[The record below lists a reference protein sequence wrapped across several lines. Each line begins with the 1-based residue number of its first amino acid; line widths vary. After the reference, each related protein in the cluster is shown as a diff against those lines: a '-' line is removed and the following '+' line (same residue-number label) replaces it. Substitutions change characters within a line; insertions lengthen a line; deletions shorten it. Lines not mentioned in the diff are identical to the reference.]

1 MINNPTVSIIVPV
14 YNVREYL
21 PRCLDS
27 LVSQTLKSI
36 EIITI
41 DDGSTDGS
49 SSILDSYASKD
60 ERIRVIHV
68 NNGGVSKARNIGLD
82 ASKGEYI
89 GFVDSDDYV
98 ESQMFEILLNAALET
113 ESDFVQCKFD
123 IVGDNS
129 TVHSSLN
136 NKETTV
142 IDNQKKIVE
151 LFFDGV
157 IEASVWNKLY
167 NRSILSQ
174 MRFPIDWTFAEDFSL
189 NVQVALKCRRIAL
202 INDVLYHYYSR
213 GNSVSHEEISDR
225 HLKGFSMYDFAKKQ
239 LKDEDVIR
247 IVSEKE
253 ISESLRFLD
262 SSIGHKDVSET
273 SIDNLV
279 RRIRAGRRLIKS
291 NRYMTRGRRFRAR
304 IVCLSPTLY
313 IFVVKMAKKL
323 R

>member
-1 MINNPTVSIIVPV
+1 MDNPTVSIIVPV
-14 YNVREYL
+14 YNVKEYL

-27 LVSQTLKSI
+27 LISQTLKNI
-36 EIITI
+36 EIIAI

-49 SSILDSYASKD
+49 SSVLDSYAKKD
-60 ERIRVIHV
+60 ERVIVFHV
-68 NNGGVSKARNIGLD
+68 ENGGVSKARNIGLD
-82 ASKGEYI
+82 KAKGKYV
-89 GFVDSDDYV
+89 GFVDSDDFV
-98 ESQMFEILLNAALET
+98 ESQMFEILLKVALET
-113 ESDFVQCKFD
+113 DSDFVQCKFD
-123 IVGDNS
+123 IVDDNS
-129 TVHSSLN
+129 TGCSSFLK
-136 NKETTV
+136 KETTV
-142 IDNQKKIVE
+142 IDNQKKIIE
-151 LFFDGV
+151 LFFDGI

-174 MRFPIDWTFAEDFSL
+174 IRFPIDWAFAEDFSL
-189 NVQVALKCRRIAL
+189 NVKVALKCRRIAL

-225 HLKGFSMYDFAKKQ
+225 RLKGFSMYDFAKKQ

-313 IFVVKMAKKL
+313 TFVVKMAKKL

>member
-1 MINNPTVSIIVPV
+1 MSSPTVSIIVPV
-14 YNVREYL
+14 YNVKDYL
-21 PRCLDS
+21 SRCMDS
-27 LVSQTLKSI
+27 LISQTLQDL
-36 EIITI
+36 EIIVI

-49 SSILDSYASKD
+49 SSILDSYSIKD
-60 ERIRVIHV
+60 DRVKVIHIE
-68 NNGGVSKARNIGLD
+68 NGGVARARNIGLD
-82 ASKGEYI
+82 NAKGEFI
-89 GFVDSDDYV
+89 GFVDSDDFV
-98 ESQMFEILLNAALET
+98 ESQMFEILLKVALET

-129 TVHSSLN
+129 TVYSSFN

-151 LFFDGV
+151 LFFDD
-157 IEASVWNKLY
+157 IIDASVWNKLY
-167 NRSILSQ
+167 NRSALSQ
-174 MRFPIDWTFAEDFSL
+174 MRFPIDWAFAEDFSL

-239 LKDEDVIR
+239 LKDEDGIR

-253 ISESLRFLD
+253 ISESLKFLD
-262 SSIGHKDVSET
+262 SSIGHKDVSEQ
-273 SIDNLV
+273 SIDDLV
-279 RRIRAGRRLIKS
+279 RRIRAGRRWIKS
-291 NRYMTRGRRFRAR
+291 NRYMTRSRRFRAR
-304 IVCLSPTLY
+304 IVCLSPKLY
-313 IFVVKMAKKL
+313 IFVGKMAKKL